1 MNHLDKP
8 LFKLNGKNLT
18 PEILHKLGNKEYYLD
33 LDAESWAR
41 VRKSEGVVNQIVKS
55 HEKVYGITT
64 GFGYFSDV
72 LISTQEIF
80 ELQKNI
86 IRSHSSG
93 VGKAISID
101 MVRIMLVLRINV
113 LAKGHSGL
121 RFYKLSL
128 KSPNYFI
135 K

>member
-18 PEILHKLGNKEYYLD
+18 PEILHKLGNKEYYID

-72 LISTQEIF
+72 LISTQEIL

-86 IRSHSSG
+86 IRSHSCG
-93 VGKAISID
+93 VGKAIPID

-113 LAKGHSGL
+113 LSKGHSGL
-121 RFYKLSL
+121 RFVYTKF
-128 KSPNYFI
+128 KI
-135 K
+135 V